1 MILKGNPIGWFEIY
15 ADDMERARRFYET
28 VLDTSLERLGD
39 PADVG
44 VEMWSFP
51 LNMENYG
58 CGGTLVKAD
67 RMRAGGNSVMVY
79 FSCEDCAQEESRIGA
94 AGGKV
99 ERSKMSIG
107 EYGFVTIAIDTEGNV
122 FGLHSLK

>member
-1 MILKGNPIGWFEIY
+1 MKGNPIGWFEIY
-15 ADDMERARRFYET
+15 VEDMARARRFYET
-28 VLDTSLERLGD
+28 MLDTQLERLGD

-44 VEMWSFP
+44 LEMWSFP
-51 LNMENYG
+51 SSMEHYG
-58 CGGTLVKAD
+58 AGGTLVKAD

-79 FSCEDCAQEESRIGA
+79 FSCEDCAQEESRVEA

-122 FGLHSLK
+122 FGLHSLN